1 MFAIALVG
9 LIENVLFMLF
19 LGIMLI
25 AGLLLWH
32 GWLPSWLWW
41 VWLFY
46 AASFVIGAVQGVLEA
61 KDACEDDQIQ

>member
-9 LIENVLFMLF
+9 FIENVLFMLF

-41 VWLFY
+41 VWLFLRRMPRGRCR
-46 AASFVIGAVQGVLEA
+46 AGRFGSQGRLRG
-61 KDACEDDQIQ
+61 